1 MEQTDILIIGAGVA
15 GLAAGLYA
23 ARSGMKVYI
32 LDEAGAGGQILQ
44 IDNLE
49 NYPGIF
55 PAVNGADFT
64 DTMKNQA
71 EAFGVKIIQTS
82 VSSIDKK
89 GNLYSVKTSSE
100 EYSAPAV
107 IIASGAEHSK
117 LNVPGESEFAG
128 RGVSYCAVCDG
139 PFFRNKNVCVVGGGD
154 SACTEALYLADIAA
168 HVDLIHRRNQLRTQK
183 TNADRIFANEK
194 ISVHFDSTIKQI
206 NGSIK
211 VESVT
216 LNNVKTGEE
225 TELKT
230 NGVFIFVGM
239 VPRTTL
245 LEILPKDASG
255 YIVTNEKMET
265 AIPGLFVAG
274 DVRSKPLRQIV
285 TATSDGAIAGF
296 FAAEYVKSLI

>member
-1 MEQTDILIIGAGVA
+1 MEQSDILIIGAGVA

-55 PAVNGADFT
+55 PAVNGADLT

-89 GNLYSVKTSSE
+89 GNLYSVKTGSE

-296 FAAEYVKSLI
+296 FAAEYVKSII